1 MKLLPALVVGLTA
14 TFLAVQDLKSE
25 KKEPEEKAVET
36 PNEIQETPEE
46 KEKQM
51 DEYEEIV
58 NDEYLNITM
67 EDDLSEIM
75 GEDFEEEDEDEE
87 DEDEEVEDEE
97 VAEGESIHEITEND
111 YEVGIFNFDRVRLMY
126 FTEDRILCDDDM
138 VTIDNVGEWLG
149 NVDLETQS
157 DEITVKWIRNFNLPY
172 DIRLEI
178 IEDSYSG
185 SR

>member
-1 MKLLPALVVGLTA
+1 MKLLPALVVGLA
-14 TFLAVQDLKSE
+14 AGFLAVQDLKSE

-36 PNEIQETPEE
+36 PVEPEE
-46 KEKQM
+46 EVKESTM

-75 GEDFEEEDEDEE
+75 GEDFVEED
-87 DEDEEVEDEE
+87 EDEE
-97 VAEGESIHEITEND
+97 VAEGESISEITEDEYNI
-111 YEVGIFNFDRVRLMY
+111 GIFNFDQVDLMY
-126 FTEDRILCDDDM
+126 FTEDRILCDGDM
-138 VTIDNVGEWLG
+138 VTIDNVDEWLG
-149 NVDLETQS
+149 NVNLETQS

-172 DIRLEI
+172 DIRLEV

>member
-1 MKLLPALVVGLTA
+1 MNLLPALVVGLTA
-14 TFLAVQDLKSE
+14 TFLAVQDLKGE
-25 KKEPEEKAVET
+25 KKEPEEKAVE
-36 PNEIQETPEE
+36 PSAELEE
-46 KEKQM
+46 EVKEPTM

-87 DEDEEVEDEE
+87 
-97 VAEGESIHEITEND
+97 VAEGESIHEITEDEYNI
-111 YEVGIFNFDRVRLMY
+111 GIFNFDQVDLMY
-126 FTEDRILCDDDM
+126 FTEDRILCDGDM
-138 VTIDNVGEWLG
+138 VTIDNVDEWLG

-185 SR
+185 SH

>member
-1 MKLLPALVVGLTA
+1 MKLLPALIVGLTA

-36 PNEIQETPEE
+36 SAEPAEARTEPTEE
-46 KEKQM
+46 EM

-75 GEDFEEEDEDEE
+75 GEDFEEED
-87 DEDEEVEDEE
+87 EDEE

>member
-1 MKLLPALVVGLTA
+1 MNLLPALVVGLTA

-25 KKEPEEKAVET
+25 KKEPEAKSVET
-36 PNEIQETPEE
+36 PDEIQETPEE
-46 KEKQM
+46 KGKQM

-75 GEDFEEEDEDEE
+75 GEDFEEED
-87 DEDEEVEDEE
+87 DEE
-97 VAEGESIHEITEND
+97 VAEGESIHEITENE

-126 FTEDRILCDDDM
+126 FTEDRILCDEDM

-157 DEITVKWIRNFNLPY
+157 DEIVVKWIRNFNLPY

-178 IEDSYSG
+178 VEDSYSG

>member
-14 TFLAVQDLKSE
+14 TFLAVQDLKGE
-25 KKEPEEKAVET
+25 KKEPEKVVES
-36 PNEIQETPEE
+36 PDEVRETPEA

-75 GEDFEEEDEDEE
+75 GEDFEEE
-87 DEDEEVEDEE
+87 VEDEE
-97 VAEGESIHEITEND
+97 IAEGESISEITEDEYNI
-111 YEVGIFNFDRVRLMY
+111 GIFNFEQVDLMY
-126 FTEDRILCDDDM
+126 FTEDRILCDGDM
-138 VTIDNVGEWLG
+138 VTIDNVDEWLG

-157 DEITVKWIRNFNLPY
+157 DEITVKWIRNFDLPY

>member
-36 PNEIQETPEE
+36 STEPAEAQTKPTEE
-46 KEKQM
+46 EM
-51 DEYEEIV
+51 NEYEEIV
-58 NDEYLNITM
+58 NDEYLDITM

-87 DEDEEVEDEE
+87 
-97 VAEGESIHEITEND
+97 VAEGESIHEITED
-111 YEVGIFNFDRVRLMY
+111 EYEIGIFNFERVNLMY
-126 FTEDRILCDDDM
+126 FVDDEVLCDTDM
-138 VTIDNVGEWLG
+138 ITIDNVDEWLG
-149 NVDLETQS
+149 NVNLEMQS

>member
-36 PNEIQETPEE
+36 PDEPEE
-46 KEKQM
+46 EVEEPTM

-75 GEDFEEEDEDEE
+75 GED
-87 DEDEEVEDEE
+87 EDEE
-97 VAEGESIHEITEND
+97 VAEGESIYEITENE
-111 YEVGIFNFDRVRLMY
+111 YEVGIFNFERVDLMY
-126 FTEDRILCDDDM
+126 FVDDGILCDSDM
-138 VTIDNVGEWLG
+138 ITIDNKDEWLG
-149 NVDLETQS
+149 NVNLKMRS
-157 DEITVKWIRNFNLPY
+157 DEITVNWIRNFNLSY
-172 DIRLEI
+172 DIRLEVI
-178 IEDSYSG
+178 GDAYSG

>member
-1 MKLLPALVVGLTA
+1 MKLLPAFIVGLTA

-25 KKEPEEKAVET
+25 KKEPEEKAVESPDEVRREPT
-36 PNEIQETPEE
+36 EE
-46 KEKQM
+46 EM

-75 GEDFEEEDEDEE
+75 GEDFEEEDEE
-87 DEDEEVEDEE
+87 EE

-149 NVDLETQS
+149 NVDLKTRS

>member
-25 KKEPEEKAVET
+25 NKEPEEKAVET
-36 PNEIQETPEE
+36 PDEIQETPEE

-75 GEDFEEEDEDEE
+75 EED
-87 DEDEEVEDEE
+87 EDEE
-97 VAEGESIHEITEND
+97 VAEGESIHEITENE
-111 YEVGIFNFDRVRLMY
+111 YEVGIFNFDQVRLMY

-149 NVDLETQS
+149 NVDLEAQS
-157 DEITVKWIRNFNLPY
+157 DEIVVKWIRNFNLPY

>member
-1 MKLLPALVVGLTA
+1 MKLLPALVVGLA
-14 TFLAVQDLKSE
+14 AGFLAVQDLKSE
-25 KKEPEEKAVET
+25 KKEPVEKAVES
-36 PNEIQETPEE
+36 PNEVQETPEE

-87 DEDEEVEDEE
+87 I
-97 VAEGESIHEITEND
+97 AEGESISEITEDEYNI
-111 YEVGIFNFDRVRLMY
+111 GIFNFDQVRLMY
-126 FTEDRILCDDDM
+126 FTEDHILCDDDM
-138 VTIDNVGEWLG
+138 VTIDNVDEWLG
-149 NVDLETQS
+149 NVDLEMQS

-185 SR
+185 SH

>member
-36 PNEIQETPEE
+36 PAEPEAAQVEPE
-46 KEKQM
+46 KEQTM

-58 NDEYLNITM
+58 NDEYLDITM

-87 DEDEEVEDEE
+87 
-97 VAEGESIHEITEND
+97 VAEGESIHEITENE
-111 YEVGIFNFDRVRLMY
+111 YNIGIFNFDQVDLMY
-126 FTEDRILCDDDM
+126 FTEDRILCDGDM
-138 VTIDNVGEWLG
+138 VTIDNVDEWLG
-149 NVDLETQS
+149 NVDLEMQS

-178 IEDSYSG
+178 IGDAYSG

>member
-14 TFLAVQDLKSE
+14 GFLAVQDLKSE
-25 KKEPEEKAVET
+25 EKEPEEKAVET
-36 PNEIQETPEE
+36 QVEAEE
-46 KEKQM
+46 VPTESKEEQTM

-58 NDEYLNITM
+58 NDEYLDITM

-75 GEDFEEEDEDEE
+75 GEDFE
-87 DEDEEVEDEE
+87 EE

-149 NVDLETQS
+149 NVDLKTQS

>member
-14 TFLAVQDLKSE
+14 TFLAVQDLKGE

-36 PNEIQETPEE
+36 PVELEE
-46 KEKQM
+46 EVKEPTM

-58 NDEYLNITM
+58 NDEYLDITM

-75 GEDFEEEDEDEE
+75 GEDFEEED
-87 DEDEEVEDEE
+87 DEE
-97 VAEGESIHEITEND
+97 VAEGDTVRAISEQEYDEGAFGF
-111 YEVGIFNFDRVRLMY
+111 ERVDLMY
-126 FTEDRILCDDDM
+126 FIDDEVLCDSDM
-138 VTIDNVGEWLG
+138 ITIDNKDEWLG
-149 NVDLETQS
+149 DVDLVLGPGS
-157 DEITVKWIRNFNLPY
+157 ITVMWIRNFNLSY

-178 IEDSYSG
+178 VEDSYSG

>member
-14 TFLAVQDLKSE
+14 GFLAVQDLKSE

-36 PNEIQETPEE
+36 PDEIQETPEE

-87 DEDEEVEDEE
+87 
-97 VAEGESIHEITEND
+97 VAEGESISEITEDEYNI
-111 YEVGIFNFDRVRLMY
+111 GIFNFEQVRLMY

-138 VTIDNVGEWLG
+138 VTIDNVGEWIG

>member
-1 MKLLPALVVGLTA
+1 VTLLPALVVGLTA

-36 PNEIQETPEE
+36 LDEVQETPEE
-46 KEKQM
+46 KAKLM

-75 GEDFEEEDEDEE
+75 GEDFEEED
-87 DEDEEVEDEE
+87 DEE
-97 VAEGESIHEITEND
+97 VAEGDTIRAISEQEYDEGAFGF
-111 YEVGIFNFDRVRLMY
+111 ERVDLMY
-126 FTEDRILCDDDM
+126 FVDDEVLCDTDM
-138 VTIDNVGEWLG
+138 ITIENKDEWLG
-149 NVDLETQS
+149 DVDLILGP
-157 DEITVKWIRNFNLPY
+157 DEITVMWIRNFNLSY
-172 DIRLEI
+172 DIRLEVV
-178 IEDSYSG
+178 EDSYSG